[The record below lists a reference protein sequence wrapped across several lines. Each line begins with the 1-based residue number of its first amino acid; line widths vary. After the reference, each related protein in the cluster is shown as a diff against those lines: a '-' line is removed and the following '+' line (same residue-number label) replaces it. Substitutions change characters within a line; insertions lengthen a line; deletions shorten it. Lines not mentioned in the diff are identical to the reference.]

1 MHCVAQEETEGALIY
16 KLVGL
21 GQVDRPKV
29 KQCSFRTAP
38 KQQPGSHEA
47 ITKNDNLFNYEGSG
61 EDTSLGELRGSQSTQ
76 SVLTSQGD
84 GLTLPL

>member
-1 MHCVAQEETEGALIY
+1 MPQEETKGELFY
-16 KLVGL
+16 KLGL

-29 KQCSFRTAP
+29 KQSSFRTAP
-38 KQQPGSHEA
+38 KQQPGGHEA